1 MKKFFT
7 LAMMAAALF
16 LAAPAAAQVSFGVKG
31 GLNVNKMKVSGDKD
45 SKNQAGFY
53 IGPTVKFSLPVVG
66 LGLDASAL
74 FDQRTAK
81 WEDDSQD
88 GSVSKKIKMQSI
100 QIPLDVRYS
109 IGLGDLAS
117 VFFFAGPQFGFNVGK
132 KKKDLEEI
140 EWTTNASNLS
150 VNFGVGATL
159 IKHLEVSANYNLGLG
174 KTGEFK
180 QASFQDRARTV
191 CKGRNN
197 TWQIGVAYYF

>member
-53 IGPTVKFSLPVVG
+53 IGPTVKFSLPIVG

-81 WEDDSQD
+81 WEIDSQD
-88 GSVSKKIKMQSI
+88 GSVSEKIKMQSI

-132 KKKDLEEI
+132 KKKDFEAI

-180 QASFQDRARTV
+180 EASILNQARTV
-191 CKGRNN
+191 YKGRNN